1 MKLYLSLVDIIIII
15 ITIMQ
20 IRTLK
25 KQSKAYSEPQQI
37 DLPNSCWCP
46 GEEKRGYQLLTRELE
61 VPLPPLI
68 LHDSKSSK
76 QNFATLSPDENSK
89 LTNWIE
95 LPNTGLATDLNKIE
109 VTRMKDFETE
119 VKDLPNF

>member
-37 DLPNSCWCP
+37 DLPNSC
-46 GEEKRGYQLLTRELE
+46 
-61 VPLPPLI
+61 
-68 LHDSKSSK
+68 
-76 QNFATLSPDENSK
+76 
-89 LTNWIE
+89 
-95 LPNTGLATDLNKIE
+95 
-109 VTRMKDFETE
+109 
-119 VKDLPNF
+119 